1 MKKHFGKALCYEEMA
16 KGYMEMGDI
25 NLEISQE
32 DNHLEN
38 EAEMIRSKYKAKVS

>member
-1 MKKHFGKALCYEEMA
+1 MKKHFGQSLSYEDMA
-16 KGYMEMGDI
+16 KGYMEMGDL

-38 EAEMIRSKYKAKVS
+38 EADMVRSKYKAKVS

>member
-1 MKKHFGKALCYEEMA
+1 MKKRFGQVLSYEDMAKGYEEMA
-16 KGYMEMGDI
+16 AI
-25 NLEISQE
+25 NLVISQE

>member
-1 MKKHFGKALCYEEMA
+1 MKKHFGQSLSYEDMTKGYEEMA
-16 KGYMEMGDI
+16 AI
-25 NLEISQE
+25 NLVISQE